1 MVILYLHHTVWDI
14 RNMKMQLNLEDKTYC
29 QNKGWSCLANGKRL
43 CCDNEFCI
51 LYFLYFFRWG
61 THLSMSLFPSVRLS
75 IRPSVRPSVAHHISG
90 TVHHLIVIFDTLVKW
105 WYLQAVLSV
114 FLNFHFWG
122 WNCSEWK
129 ITITSHTP
137 YLRTN
142 LAYDHDFWR
151 TCVKSWYLQVSRSF
165 YWNFHCLGCEEGKR
179 EKYSPKW
186 KITITSIMCYI
197 SGTVYPMI
205 MILGTLV

>member
-75 IRPSVRPSVAHHISG
+75 VCPSIRRTSYLRNRTSSNRNFWYTSEMMISPG
-90 TVHHLIVIFDTLVKW
+90 SFVSFFKF
-105 WYLQAVLSV
+105 S
-114 FLNFHFWG
+114 FLGLKLLRMKN
-122 WNCSEWK
+122 NNY
-129 ITITSHTP
+129 ISHTISKDQSSIWSWF
-137 YLRTN
+137 
-142 LAYDHDFWR
+142 LAHV
-151 TCVKSWYLQVSRSF
+151 CK
-165 YWNFHCLGCEEGKR
+165 
-179 EKYSPKW
+179 
-186 KITITSIMCYI
+186 
-197 SGTVYPMI
+197 I
-205 MILGTLV
+205 MISPGVSFILLKFLLFGLWGG